1 MITRLLSF
9 FILEPPTNNSLKP
22 SWATLYLI
30 DLLGSERQKQWA
42 PERRVLSRPGVNSL
56 MLPAIERIQNEIDD
70 PAIHCLI
77 FIGFLFITLWI
88 WLSDPEVQTN
98 RCYEE

>member
-22 SWATLYLI
+22 SWATLYYLMNMTQRSRGTNQS
-30 DLLGSERQKQWA
+30 LLCCEGR
-42 PERRVLSRPGVNSL
+42 SRPGVNSL

-70 PAIHCLI
+70 PAIHQL
-77 FIGFLFITLWI
+77 
-88 WLSDPEVQTN
+88 LSSVGM
-98 RCYEE
+98 